1 VASPRFVRFLALARE
16 HTNLLINLC
25 NELEVLSRAQLLH
38 YLEHHGVPV
47 AAKDD
52 LISDLV
58 QAAILAPE
66 QDGFSVNPTWSP
78 WSTTMSAA
86 AA

>member
-16 HTNLLINLC
+16 HANLLINLC